1 MSVLP
6 PDMARRKSLAVV
18 FADIHGYSRLMSANE
33 ESTIE
38 RVERS
43 IGLFQS
49 LIGDYG
55 GTVVTVAGDGILAL
69 FESAWH
75 ALRFSVEIQREFQ
88 NDAVWSSPD
97 EPIAFRIGIN
107 LGVVTFGKAS
117 VHGHSVNVA
126 ARLQA
131 LASPGGICVSET
143 VRNAVRDRPELLL
156 RPMGRQRLKNIAE
169 PIEAFAL
176 DVTDLGTEAPARP
189 PLFNVEPIERP
200 DTASVAV
207 LPLDNLSGDPRNDHL
222 CEGISGDI
230 ITNLSRFRELL
241 VIARH
246 SAVLSK
252 MLGVSARELGHRL
265 GVLYLMTGTLQRAEG
280 SVRIHVQLI
289 ETETGRVAWA
299 ERFDGDLSEVF
310 SFQDEVT
317 EIIAARL
324 AVQIS
329 AAEGRRVWRL
339 GLPDLQAYGLVL
351 RGQHL
356 SLQFTRTGNL
366 HARRLFEHATDID
379 PGYGRS
385 YAAMSRTFN
394 LEWRYAWTDSPD
406 TSLDRAVDLA
416 AAAVNHDHLDARG
429 YSELGYAHLYKKD
442 HQASLAAYRRA
453 IELNPNDADILAEF
467 ADALVYDGDPERAI
481 GLLEKAMR
489 LNPFYPDWYLWYL
502 ADAYNALGR
511 SEDVIATVEKM
522 QNPAEGRRLLAANYA
537 HLGMLVE
544 AEAHARE
551 VIRLHPQFTI
561 SGWAQRPPYKDNAI
575 LERYVDGLRKA
586 GLPEK

>member
-1 MSVLP
+1 
-6 PDMARRKSLAVV
+6 
-18 FADIHGYSRLMSANE
+18 
-33 ESTIE
+33 
-38 RVERS
+38 
-43 IGLFQS
+43 
-49 LIGDYG
+49 
-55 GTVVTVAGDGILAL
+55 
-69 FESAWH
+69 
-75 ALRFSVEIQREFQ
+75 
-88 NDAVWSSPD
+88 
-97 EPIAFRIGIN
+97 
-107 LGVVTFGKAS
+107 
-117 VHGHSVNVA
+117 
-126 ARLQA
+126 
-131 LASPGGICVSET
+131 
-143 VRNAVRDRPELLL
+143 
-156 RPMGRQRLKNIAE
+156 
-169 PIEAFAL
+169 
-176 DVTDLGTEAPARP
+176 
-189 PLFNVEPIERP
+189 
-200 DTASVAV
+200 
-207 LPLDNLSGDPRNDHL
+207 
-222 CEGISGDI
+222 
-230 ITNLSRFRELL
+230 
-241 VIARH
+241 
-246 SAVLSK
+246 
-252 MLGVSARELGHRL
+252 
-265 GVLYLMTGTLQRAEG
+265 YLMTGTLQRAEG

-406 TSLDRAVDLA
+406 TSLDRAVELA
-416 AAAVNHDHLDARG
+416 AAAVNHDHFDARG

-453 IELNPNDADILAEF
+453 IELNPNDADIVAEF
-467 ADALVYDGDPERAI
+467 ADALVYDGEPERAI

-561 SGWAQRPPYKDNAI
+561 SGWAQRPPYKDSAI